1 MASVLPNQSKRC
13 CNEEKYIRANHRS
26 ISLIFRAV
34 MQNIPKSE
42 LLTLHSETGWI
53 FAQLKKKNN
62 NKQLTSQ
69 NSNMFSVSIPKSFTL
84 TCESGREKVTNCCE

>member
-53 FAQLKKKNN
+53 FVQLKKK
-62 NKQLTSQ
+62 KQQQTTY
-69 NSNMFSVSIPKSFTL
+69 VPKFKHVLCVDT
-84 TCESGREKVTNCCE
+84 KVLHFNL